1 MSSNQV
7 QNSTKTILAQG
18 VIKGLSKGAKKTTHP
33 AVPKTSHRNRFL
45 SFDRQPN
52 EVTTKWIRV
61 ETPMSNFD
69 FQDAA
74 TKLVNAVAGTRMT
87 RIESISVTK
96 LYRYREPE
104 MRMSTTGIFEIPF
117 DVVLDDL
124 KEYFQECDITEIQFQ
139 SQ

>member
-7 QNSTKTILAQG
+7 QSVTKTVLAQG
-18 VIKGLSKGAKKTTHP
+18 VLKGLSKGAKKTSHP
-33 AVPKTSHRNRFL
+33 APTKDTHRNRFL
-45 SFDRQPN
+45 SFDRHPN

-69 FQDAA
+69 FQEAA
-74 TKLVNAVAGTRMT
+74 GKLINGVAGSRMT

-104 MRMSTTGIFEIPF
+104 MRISTTGIFEIPF

-124 KEYFQECDITEIQFQ
+124 KEYFQECDITEIHFQ